1 MKNQVTVKFTLESLR
16 PLSTEL
22 IDEQIQEKL
31 ISQDSDNWLDNSE
44 LQALFDLN
52 SLEVSVNTLN

>member
-52 SLEVSVNTLN
+52 SLEVSVNTLD

>member
-1 MKNQVTVKFTLESLR
+1 MKTQITVKFALESLR

-31 ISQDSDNWLDNSE
+31 IPQDSDNWLENSE
-44 LQALFDLN
+44 LQAIFDLN
-52 SLEVSVNTLN
+52 SLEVSVNKLD